1 MKNFFYIVF
10 SFCIFSFSINAQSVV
25 TSSLTINPDT
35 NISNQENN
43 LDYIVLNA
51 SDKKIRSDFRE
62 LKINIAPNS
71 QKGMLS
77 LEIISSKHWN
87 LLMELKNGLEDVL
100 LFEEVEL
107 HEGLNTIPFETD
119 DAAINMFT
127 LKMSE
132 SSSNYS
138 ASLSLLKR

>member
-1 MKNFFYIVF
+1 M
-10 SFCIFSFSINAQSVV
+10 
-25 TSSLTINPDT
+25 
-35 NISNQENN
+35 
-43 LDYIVLNA
+43 DYIVLNA